1 MAQREKIMKKYHFP
15 GIRGVL
21 AGMALCGAFALG
33 HAEAATISGGVMTLN
48 LDRNAL
54 IAGVIQDNYP
64 DAPTETFPVCCRPS
78 LYLEEYFDATAASK
92 TSGQL
97 RDENTPDLYD
107 SVSDEISALGLQF
120 QVNAS
125 SIPANPLGRQNK
137 ANTFSFDPANLSGTA
152 TGQIGLGG
160 VMRFRVDVDPPN
172 NRVLLGDLD
181 LEYIPALA
189 NPVTGQSGWILMN
202 NIGFRIAGFDLF
214 DVSTQLNGN
223 SLSLSG
229 ILGLGSGFDHLG
241 GIRDTR
247 VGTFNFQTTVVPL
260 PAAFWLFAS
269 GMLGLGASA
278 YRKRWT

>member
-1 MAQREKIMKKYHFP
+1 MKKYHYP
-15 GIRGVL
+15 VIRGMLV
-21 AGMALCGAFALG
+21 GMAVYGAFAFG
-33 HAEAATISGGVMTLN
+33 NAEAATVSGGVMTLN
-48 LDRNAL
+48 LDRDAL

-64 DAPTETFPVCCRPS
+64 DAPTETFPICCRPS
-78 LYLEEYFDATAASK
+78 LYLEEYFDASAASK
-92 TSGQL
+92 TSSQL

-107 SVSDEISALGLQF
+107 GVSDEISALGLQL

-125 SIPANPLGRQNK
+125 SLPVNPLGRQNK
-137 ANTFSFDPANLSGTA
+137 ATTFSFDPANLSGTA

-172 NRVLLGDLD
+172 NRVMFGDLD

-189 NPVTGQSGWILMN
+189 NPVTGQSAWILMN
-202 NIGFRIAGFDLF
+202 NIGFRIGGFDLF

-223 SLSLSG
+223 ILSLNG

-247 VGTFNFQTTVVPL
+247 VGTFSFQTAVVPL

-269 GMLGLGASA
+269 GIAGLGASA
-278 YRKRWT
+278 YRKRWA